1 MNYKTMI
8 KRVEPKYR
16 PLVEMCIDTIS
27 EYRNGALGA
36 ATIDELERVMNK
48 IVL

>member
-1 MNYKTMI
+1 MNYNTMI
-8 KRVEPKYR
+8 EKVEPKYR

-27 EYRNGALGA
+27 EYRNGALGI
-36 ATIDELERVMNK
+36 ATINELERVMNE